1 MTAILKYCSDK
12 AEYYT
17 NLSQTEHKNTAR
29 AYDEGRKD
37 AYNDIYKKLMS
48 GEVFT
53 HGCNS

>member
-1 MTAILKYCSDK
+1 MTAILKYCSDR

-37 AYNDIYKKLMS
+37 AYNDIYKKLMN

-53 HGCNS
+53 HGGNS